1 VKPLLLLVA
10 IVLALTIAPAQAERV
25 VSSVS
30 NANISIS
37 SSFDGETLTFFG
49 NVEPDIGAADKA
61 VSGPYNVVV
70 VVIGPLADRVAR
82 LKTNNFGIWMNTTQV
97 QFDAFPTYFQVLS
110 SAKLSEIT
118 DPATLALEN
127 ILPEDQARLS
137 VESGWWDSAVFGRQ
151 LVRLM
156 TEKGAFG
163 VRENGVRFLSSTF
176 YSAQLT
182 LPADVPNGAFIAK
195 TYVFKDGEI
204 IARRSEGF
212 AVRKSGFE
220 RFVGTSAVQ
229 YPLLYGL
236 TCVILALLT
245 GWLGGVIFKR

>member
-1 VKPLLLLVA
+1 MRPLLFFVIA
-10 IVLALTIAPAQAERV
+10 LALAFATPAQAERV

-30 NANISIS
+30 NPNILIS

-49 NVEPDIGAADKA
+49 NIEPDIGAAGQA
-61 VSGPYNVVV
+61 VSGPYNVVI

-97 QFDAFPTYFQVLS
+97 RFDAFPTYFQVLS

-118 DPATLALEN
+118 DPATLAVEA
-127 ILPEDQARLS
+127 ILPEDQARIS
-137 VESGWWDSAVFGRQ
+137 AESGWWDSAVFGRQ

-195 TYVFKDGEI
+195 TYVFRDGQI

-236 TCVILALLT
+236 TCVGLALLT
-245 GWLGGVIFKR
+245 GWLGGVVFKR

>member
-1 VKPLLLLVA
+1 VKPLLLLAA
-10 IVLALTIAPAQAERV
+10 IVLALTIAPARAERV

-195 TYVFKDGEI
+195 TYVFKDGQI